1 MRYRLG
7 ETGVETD
14 GDDYWIAP
22 NAVLIGRVRLEKNAS
37 VWWNVVLRAD
47 NEPITVG
54 EGSNI
59 QDGSVLHTD
68 PGFPLTIGR
77 NVTVGHMVMLHGCT
91 IGDNSLIGIGSVVMN
106 GARIGKG
113 CVVGAKALITE
124 GKEFPDYSM
133 VMGAPG
139 KVVRQL
145 TPEEAVRFARGAERY
160 VRNWRRYRAE
170 LRAQD

>member
-7 ETGVETD
+7 ERRVTTD

-22 NAVLIGRVRLEKNAS
+22 NAVLIGSVRLEKNAS
-37 VWWNVVLRAD
+37 VWWNAVLRAD

-54 EGSNI
+54 EGSNV

-77 NVTVGHMVMLHGCT
+77 HVTVGHMVMLHGCT
-91 IGDNSLIGIGSVVMN
+91 IGDNSLIGIGSVIMN

-113 CVVGAKALITE
+113 CVVGARALITE

-145 TPEEAVRFARGAERY
+145 TPEEAGRFTRGAERY
-160 VRNWRRYRAE
+160 VANWRRYLAE
-170 LRAQD
+170 LQQED

>member
-7 ETGVETD
+7 ESGVVTD

-22 NAVLIGRVRLEKNAS
+22 NAVLIGSVRLEKNAS
-37 VWWNVVLRAD
+37 VWWNAVLRAD

-54 EGSNI
+54 EGSNV

-77 NVTVGHMVMLHGCT
+77 HVTVGHMVMLHGCT
-91 IGDNSLIGIGSVVMN
+91 IGDNSLVGIGSVVMN

-113 CVVGAKALITE
+113 CVIGARALITE

-145 TPEEAVRFARGAERY
+145 TPEEAARFTRGAERY
-160 VRNWRRYRAE
+160 VANWRRYRAE
-170 LRAQD
+170 LRPED

>member
-7 ETGVETD
+7 EVGVETD

-37 VWWNVVLRAD
+37 VWWNAVLRAD

-54 EGSNI
+54 EGSNV

-77 NVTVGHMVMLHGCT
+77 HVTVGHMVMLHGCT
-91 IGDNSLIGIGSVVMN
+91 IGDESLIGIGSVVMN

-113 CVVGAKALITE
+113 SVVGAKALITE

-133 VMGAPG
+133 IMGAPG

-145 TPEEAVRFARGAERY
+145 TPEEAARFGRGAQRY
-160 VRNWRRYRAE
+160 VQNWRRYRAE
-170 LRAQD
+170 LRCDD